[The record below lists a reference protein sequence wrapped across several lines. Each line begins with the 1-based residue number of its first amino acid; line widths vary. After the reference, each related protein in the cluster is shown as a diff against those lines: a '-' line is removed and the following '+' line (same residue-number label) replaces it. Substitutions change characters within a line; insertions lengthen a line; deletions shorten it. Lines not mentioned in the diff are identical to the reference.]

1 MSKLL
6 NVYRNDI
13 DKAWYDSSNILY
25 SECDDKEN
33 ELKEVRV
40 VFKNGT
46 QYKYKDVNV
55 HDYLM
60 FREDASQGKALNKF
74 IKQKGYEYEKMENVN
89 LDEIAEELKFRSDGG
104 IYVEWNDN
112 GLEIVNGNGN
122 SLMKY
127 EDSVD
132 ESMAEYTKNVCLALG
147 HNTVI
152 TKVS

>member
-1 MSKLL
+1 MSKLY
-6 NVYRNDI
+6 NVYRNDV

-89 LDEIAEELKFRSDGG
+89 VDSILEDLNFRTGGG
-104 IYVEWNDN
+104 IYIEWNDN
-112 GLEIVNGNGN
+112 CLELVSADGK

-132 ESMAEYTKNVCLALG
+132 ESMVEYTKNVCAALN
-147 HNTVI
+147 HNVLI
-152 TKVS
+152 EKIN